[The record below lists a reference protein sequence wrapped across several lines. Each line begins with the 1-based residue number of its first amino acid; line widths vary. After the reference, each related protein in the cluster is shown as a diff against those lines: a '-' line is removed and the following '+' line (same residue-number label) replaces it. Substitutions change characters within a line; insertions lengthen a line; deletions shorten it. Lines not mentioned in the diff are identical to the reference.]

1 MAKSAKR
8 RTYFKKG
15 DDYMT
20 ATLTKVKDKSKM
32 EELLASS
39 HMQALPKAGDLVV
52 GKVLYV
58 GKNEIL
64 IDLGGVATGVVRG
77 LELVDESGELEN
89 LKVNDEV
96 QATVL
101 DQENEKGMVELSFRI
116 AGHQKA
122 WTNLKELK
130 DKKEVVMVKVM
141 EANRGGLIIKLGQIY
156 GFLPVSQLSSDNYPR
171 VEGGNK
177 QRILDHLKSFV
188 GKEIKAKV
196 FDVSEEEEKL
206 IVSEKEVESE
216 KVVEKI
222 KKYKVGDV
230 VKCKITGIVDFGSFV
245 ELADGIE
252 GLIHISELAWQRIDD
267 PRLYVKIGQEVE
279 AQIIGIES
287 DRVSLSIKRLQ
298 NDPWQNIKDKY
309 KIGDTIKGQVLKLN
323 NYGAFVEIEPNI
335 QALAHVSG
343 IIKNKEERIE
353 DVVKIG
359 ETYEFVIKEFI
370 PHDHQMRLVLKDI
383 EVAK

>member
-1 MAKSAKR
+1 MMANLAKSKE
-8 RTYFKKG
+8 
-15 DDYMT
+15 
-20 ATLTKVKDKSKM
+20 KSKM
-32 EELLASS
+32 EELMASS
-39 HMQALPKAGDLVV
+39 QMQQLPKAGDLVV
-52 GKVLYV
+52 GQVLYV

-77 LELVDESGELEN
+77 LELVDESGELEH
-89 LKVNDEV
+89 LKVGNEV

-130 DKKEVVMVKVM
+130 EKGDIVSVKVM

-177 QRILDHLKSFV
+177 QRILEHLKSFV
-188 GKEIKAKV
+188 GKEVRAKV
-196 FDVSEEEEKL
+196 FDVNEEEEKL
-206 IVSEKEVESE
+206 IVSEKEVDSA

-222 KKYKVGDV
+222 KKYKAGDV
-230 VKCKITGIVDFGSFV
+230 VRCKITGIVDFGAFV
-245 ELADGIE
+245 ELGDGIE

-267 PRLYVKIGQEVE
+267 PRQFVRVSQEVE
-279 AQIIGIES
+279 AQIIGIET

-298 NDPWQNIKDKY
+298 SDPWQQIKDKY
-309 KIGDTIKGQVLKLN
+309 KIGDFVQGKVLKLN
-323 NYGAFVEIEPNI
+323 NYGVFVEIAPNI

-343 IIKNKEERIE
+343 ILKNKDERIE

-359 ETYEFVIKEFI
+359 AEYEFVIKEFA
-370 PHDHQMRLVLKDI
+370 PHDHQMRLVLKEI
-383 EVAK
+383 EEKNIT